1 LVISSEEICA
11 QLESWPKG
19 LVSDLRKTAEDA
31 LIACASM
38 FEASSALIVWEDA
51 EEPWMVVG
59 RLADGVAAWTEE
71 AADGFTPLVHDGL
84 SALSFFVRY
93 ADEET
98 VLVGSGEDSLGLC
111 TPAINGRIL
120 GLIDGESVLSFPL
133 NGDSIRGR
141 IFVVTDDVPPASLL
155 PLTQVIGS
163 FVVSRLESVAAL
175 RNTLR
180 EAVSDERN
188 RVARDLH
195 DGLLQSFTGVVLRLD
210 TIHNMLADQPDEARR
225 MITEVEGTIMADQR
239 ELRTYVEQLRPRL
252 DRGEN
257 SFDFNARLEELHDRF
272 ATQWGVEVEFDVDMD
287 PLIAKYL
294 GQETFRM
301 IMEAVTNSAKHG
313 SATRIHV
320 QLRTGQGQL
329 RIVVVDNG
337 SGFPFQGK
345 RSFEELRQT
354 GSGPSI
360 LGERV
365 ASLNGELSVESHDDG
380 ATVEITLP
388 LGWTGE

>member
-1 LVISSEEICA
+1 MISSEEICA
-11 QLESWPKG
+11 RLESWPKG

-31 LIACASM
+31 LAACASM
-38 FEASSALIVWEDA
+38 FDAPTALIVWEDA

-59 RLADGVAAWTEE
+59 RFAEGVTTWKEE

-93 ADEET
+93 GEEEKL
-98 VLVGSGEDSLGLC
+98 LVGSGEDSLGLC
-111 TPAINGRIL
+111 TPAINERIL
-120 GLIDGESVLSFPL
+120 KQIDGASVLSFPL
-133 NGDSIRGR
+133 NGDAIRGR
-141 IFVVTDDVPPASLL
+141 IFVVTEQDPSASLL

-175 RNTLR
+175 RNALR

-210 TIHNMLADQPDEARR
+210 TIHSVLADQPEEARR

-252 DRGEN
+252 DRGDN

-294 GQETFRM
+294 GQETYR
-301 IMEAVTNSAKHG
+301 IILEAVTNSAKHG
-313 SATRIHV
+313 SSTCVRV

-329 RIVVVDNG
+329 RIVVADNG
-337 SGFPFQGK
+337 SGFSFQGK
-345 RSFEELRQT
+345 RSLELLRQT
-354 GSGPSI
+354 GTGPSI

-365 ASLNGELSVESHDDG
+365 ASLNGDLSVESRDDG
-380 ATVEITLP
+380 ATIEIMLP

>member
-1 LVISSEEICA
+1 VISAEEICA
-11 QLESWPKG
+11 RLETWPKG
-19 LVSDLRKTAEDA
+19 LVSDLRGAAEDA
-31 LIACASM
+31 LSACVAM
-38 FEASSALIVWEDA
+38 FGANRGLVVWEDA

-59 RLADGVAAWTEE
+59 SLVEGVTTWKEE
-71 AADGFTPLVHDGL
+71 AAEGFTPLVHEGL
-84 SALSFFVRY
+84 GSLSFFVRY
-93 ADEET
+93 DGEEK
-98 VLVGSGEDSLGLC
+98 LLIGSGEDSPGLC
-111 TPAINGRIL
+111 TPAINRRIL
-120 GLIDGESVLSFPL
+120 EQIDGVSVLSFPL

-141 IFVVTDDVPPASLL
+141 IFLVTDEDPPASLL

-175 RNTLR
+175 RNALR
-180 EAVSDERN
+180 EAVSDERD

-195 DGLLQSFTGVVLRLD
+195 DGLLQSFTGIVLRLD
-210 TIHNMLADQPDEARR
+210 TIHNVLVDQPEEARR

-252 DRGEN
+252 GRGES

-272 ATQWGVEVEFDVDMD
+272 ATQWGVEVELDVDMD

-294 GQETFRM
+294 GQETYRM

-313 SATRIHV
+313 SATRVHV

-329 RIVVVDNG
+329 RIVVSDNG
-337 SGFPFQGK
+337 GGFPFQGK
-345 RSFEELRQT
+345 RSLDMLRQSGT
-354 GSGPSI
+354 GPSI

-365 ASLNGELSVESHDDG
+365 ASLNGDLSVDSRDDG

>member
-1 LVISSEEICA
+1 MISSEEICA
-11 QLESWPKG
+11 RLESWPKG

-31 LIACASM
+31 LAACASM
-38 FEASSALIVWEDA
+38 FDAPTALIVWEDA

-59 RLADGVAAWTEE
+59 RFAEGVTTWKEE
-71 AADGFTPLVHDGL
+71 AADGFTPLVHEGL
-84 SALSFFVRY
+84 GALSFFVRY
-93 ADEET
+93 GEEEKL
-98 VLVGSGEDSLGLC
+98 LVGSGEDSLGLC
-111 TPAINGRIL
+111 TPAINERIL
-120 GLIDGESVLSFPL
+120 KQIDGASVLSFPL
-133 NGDSIRGR
+133 NGDAIRGR
-141 IFVVTDDVPPASLL
+141 IFVVTEQDPSASLL

-175 RNTLR
+175 RNALR

-210 TIHNMLADQPDEARR
+210 TIHSVLADQPEEARR

-252 DRGEN
+252 DRGDN

-294 GQETFRM
+294 GQETYRM
-301 IMEAVTNSAKHG
+301 ILEAVTNSAKHG
-313 SATRIHV
+313 SSTCVRV

-329 RIVVVDNG
+329 RIVVADNG
-337 SGFPFQGK
+337 SGFSFQGK
-345 RSFEELRQT
+345 RSLELLRQT
-354 GSGPSI
+354 GTGPSI

-365 ASLNGELSVESHDDG
+365 ASLNGDLSVESRDDG
-380 ATVEITLP
+380 ATIEIMLP

>member
-1 LVISSEEICA
+1 VISSEEICA
-11 QLESWPKG
+11 RLEAWPKG
-19 LVSDLRKTAEDA
+19 LVSDLRRSAENA
-31 LIACASM
+31 LSACASM
-38 FEASSALIVWEDA
+38 FDTQTALIVWEDA

-59 RLADGVAAWTEE
+59 TFAGGATTWTEE
-71 AADGFTPLVHDGL
+71 AAEDFTPLVHEGL
-84 SALSFFVRY
+84 DALSFFVRY
-93 ADEET
+93 GEEEQ

-111 TPAINGRIL
+111 TPAINGQIL
-120 GLIDGESVLSFPL
+120 GRLGGTSVLSFPL
-133 NGDSIRGR
+133 NGESIQGR
-141 IFVVTDDVPPASLL
+141 IFIATDEDPPSSLL

-175 RNTLR
+175 RNALR
-180 EAVSDERN
+180 DAVSDERN

-210 TIHNMLADQPDEARR
+210 TIHNVLADQPEEARR

-252 DRGEN
+252 DRGES

-272 ATQWGVEVEFDVDMD
+272 STQWGVEVDFDVDMD

-294 GQETFRM
+294 GQETYRM
-301 IMEAVTNSAKHG
+301 ILEAVTNSAKHG
-313 SATRIHV
+313 SSTRVHV
-320 QLRTGQGQL
+320 KLRTGQGQL
-329 RIVVVDNG
+329 RIEVADNG
-337 SGFPFQGK
+337 SGFSFHGK
-345 RSFEELRQT
+345 RTLDQLRQAGT
-354 GSGPSI
+354 GPSI

-365 ASLNGELSVESHDDG
+365 ASLNGDLSVESGDEG
-380 ATVEITLP
+380 ATVEITVP

>member
-1 LVISSEEICA
+1 VQIRRL
-11 QLESWPKG
+11 
-19 LVSDLRKTAEDA
+19 
-31 LIACASM
+31 
-38 FEASSALIVWEDA
+38 
-51 EEPWMVVG
+51 G
-59 RLADGVAAWTEE
+59 RRA
-71 AADGFTPLVHDGL
+71 
-84 SALSFFVRY
+84 
-93 ADEET
+93 
-98 VLVGSGEDSLGLC
+98 GEG
-111 TPAINGRIL
+111 
-120 GLIDGESVLSFPL
+120 
-133 NGDSIRGR
+133 
-141 IFVVTDDVPPASLL
+141 
-155 PLTQVIGS
+155 
-163 FVVSRLESVAAL
+163 
-175 RNTLR
+175 
-180 EAVSDERN
+180 N

-272 ATQWGVEVEFDVDMD
+272 ATQWGVEVELDVDMD

-313 SATRIHV
+313 SATHIHV

-329 RIVVVDNG
+329 RIVVADNG

-345 RSFEELRQT
+345 RSFEELRQS

-365 ASLNGELSVESHDDG
+365 ASLNGELSVESRDDG